1 MYLVF
6 ENFDMFFFSL
16 NYFLP
21 EWLCLWQFLSHFCA
35 STLVFQQRLI
45 SFSFHS
51 RRSEKVVFEGDLEL
65 VGGGELLALEAVVQV
80 LLHDVRGDVH
90 DRSFLL
96 PVLET

>member
-1 MYLVF
+1 M
-6 ENFDMFFFSL
+6 
-16 NYFLP
+16 
-21 EWLCLWQFLSHFCA
+21 
-35 STLVFQQRLI
+35 
-45 SFSFHS
+45 
-51 RRSEKVVFEGDLEL
+51 VFEGDLEL